1 MRDVAVICVGGA
13 KVDLNAVVDV
23 FPTQDSRT
31 LVEHLH
37 DGIGGQAITAA
48 VAIARLG
55 VPVAYCGVIGG
66 DAPGDLVM
74 QRLESEGIATDW
86 VERRAG
92 VHTSRSANI
101 VTRGSGARAIVTE
114 RAPSPDLSRV
124 PPLKAAY
131 VHFDDVGHSGI
142 ASLRGVVAKGAKIS
156 IDAGNPLPNL
166 MLHEID
172 LYVPTMA
179 RLAGDCGASRAPRQL
194 LQCAIDDGAGEV
206 VATDGSRGSFML
218 SGDDF
223 RHVPGFTV
231 DIVSTLGAGDV
242 FHGAIL
248 AALCLG
254 KPLPE
259 ALRWGNACA
268 ALSCRAVDGQSMTP
282 RRDQLEAFL
291 AMNSMSPPMATALGA
306 I

>member
-23 FPTQDSRT
+23 FPAQDSRT

-55 VPVAYCGVIGG
+55 VPVAYCGVIGR
-66 DAPGDLVM
+66 DAPGDVVM
-74 QRLESEGIATDW
+74 HRLEEEGIATDW

-92 VHTSRSANI
+92 VHTSRSTNI
-101 VTRGSGARAIVTE
+101 VTRGAGTRAIITE
-114 RAPSPDLSRV
+114 RAPSPNLARV
-124 PPLKAAY
+124 PPLKARY
-131 VHFDDVGHSGI
+131 VHFDDVGHAGA
-142 ASLRGVVAKGAKIS
+142 ASLRSVVAKGARIS
-156 IDAGNPLPNL
+156 IDAGNPVPGLK
-166 MLHEID
+166 LHEID
-172 LYVPTMA
+172 LYAPTMA
-179 RLAGDCGASRAPRQL
+179 RLAADYGAARTPRQL
-194 LQCAIDDGAGEV
+194 MQCAIDEGAGAV

-218 SGDDF
+218 SGGDC

-248 AALCLG
+248 GALCLDQ
-254 KPLPE
+254 PLPE

-268 ALSCRAVDGQSMTP
+268 ALSCRAVDGQSMAP
-282 RRDQLEAFL
+282 RRDELEAFL
-291 AMNSMSPPMATALGA
+291 AMNAMSPPMATALGA
-306 I
+306 T